1 MKIFKTSPKLHFDV
15 TKNDPSLA
23 FHFDDLNLLKSWSNL
38 GLTKIQITIENSKNG
53 KRVHILFLYI
63 IDVDGRLFAL
73 F

>member
-1 MKIFKTSPKLHFDV
+1 MVLVCHVLTAPTDKLGLRYV
-15 TKNDPSLA
+15 LNKNASIWCEIMV
-23 FHFDDLNLLKSWSNL
+23 KL
-38 GLTKIQITIENSKNG
+38 GLTDFQMTIENSKNG